1 MNSASRKII
10 LVGTLPPPVNGQSMA
25 FKIIVDWL
33 SNEKLPVKIVN
44 IANRN
49 ILGEKRFSYLNRI
62 IDYTLVAFQLVF
74 FCLQGKSIVYIQT
87 SQSKMGFL
95 RDKLIV
101 SISKFFGAK
110 VIGHLHGGN
119 YNQFYEEQSPV
130 FKRTIKKFLLDFDK
144 TIVLSSNLKPMF
156 DFQPLMRHRIIT
168 VLNGVGEVNHLT
180 KAKSIQDYS
189 KENPLQLLYLSNLIE
204 SKGYL
209 VFLDALNQLKQNG
222 IFFEAKFCG
231 LFRAENDQSSYESP
245 EHAEA
250 DFLMRIE
257 AYQLVDCVKY
267 IGLVR
272 GKEKED
278 LLKKAHFFV
287 LPTAYTN
294 EGQPLSIIE
303 AMSFGCVVVST
314 NYRAIPEMITHGHD
328 GLLIDKPQPDA
339 IVECITACL
348 NDKPLYTTLSG
359 NAIQSFN
366 EKFTGSVHCQ
376 KIASILKVNAYI

>member
-1 MNSASRKII
+1 MNTASRKII

-33 SNEKLPVKIVN
+33 QETNTQVKIVN

-49 ILGEKRFSYLNRI
+49 ILGENRFNYLNRI
-62 IDYTLVAFQLVF
+62 VDYALVAFQLIVY
-74 FCLQGKSIVYIQT
+74 CLYGKSIVYIQT

-119 YNQFYEEQSPV
+119 YNQFYEEQSTV
-130 FKRTIKKFLLDFDK
+130 YKKAIKKFLLDFDK
-144 TIVLSSNLKPMF
+144 TIVLSANLKPMF

-168 VLNGVGEVNHLT
+168 VPNGVGEINP
-180 KAKSIQDYS
+180 KMMSKSIAQYGKD
-189 KENPLQLLYLSNLIE
+189 NPLKLLYLSNLIE

-209 VFLDALNQLKQNG
+209 VFLDALKTLKEAG
-222 IFFEAKFCG
+222 VFFEANFCG

-250 DFLMRIE
+250 DFYNRINS
-257 AYQLVDCVKY
+257 YQLNGCVHY
-267 IGLVR
+267 LGLVR
-272 GKEKED
+272 GQAKDE
-278 LLKKAHFFV
+278 LLANAHFFV

-303 AMSFGCVVVST
+303 AMSFGCVVIST
-314 NYRAIPEMITHGHD
+314 NYRAIPEMIQSGID
-328 GLLIDKPQPDA
+328 GLLINYPNANDIVKHIQQCVDA
-339 IVECITACL
+339 PAQYE
-348 NDKPLYTTLSG
+348 YLSK
-359 NAIQSFN
+359 NAIKSFN
-366 EKFTGSVHCQ
+366 EKFTGSVHCK
-376 KIASILKVNAYI
+376 KIAAILKVNAYI

>member
-1 MNSASRKII
+1 MNLASRKII

-33 SNEKLPVKIVN
+33 NENNTPVKIVN

-49 ILGEKRFSYLNRI
+49 ILGENRLNYLNRV
-62 IDYTLVAFQLVF
+62 IDYTIVAFQLIIY
-74 FCLQGKSIVYIQT
+74 CLYGKCIVYVQT

-95 RDKLIV
+95 RDKMIV

-119 YNQFYEEQSPV
+119 YNQFFEEQSPV
-130 FKRTIKKFLLDFDK
+130 FKKSIKKFLLDFDK

-168 VLNGVGEVNHLT
+168 VPNGVGEINAN
-180 KAKSIQDYS
+180 KKSKSIQNYG
-189 KENPLQLLYLSNLIE
+189 KEHPLQILYLSNLIE

-209 VFLDALNQLKQNG
+209 ILLDALAKLKSNG

-231 LFRAENDQSSYESP
+231 LFRAENDHSSYASP

-250 DFLMRIE
+250 DFLDRINKFN
-257 AYQLVDCVKY
+257 LGDCVKY
-267 IGLVR
+267 LGLVR
-272 GKEKED
+272 GQEKEN
-278 LLKKAHFFV
+278 LLEKAHFFV

-303 AMSFGCVVVST
+303 AMSFGCVVIST
-314 NYRAIPEMITHGHD
+314 NYRAIPEMITNGVDGMLIEKPNSNDILNCIETCVHD
-328 GLLIDKPQPDA
+328 KSKYEA
-339 IVECITACL
+339 M
-348 NDKPLYTTLSG
+348 SFH
-359 NAIQSFN
+359 AIQSFN
-366 EKFTGSVHCQ
+366 EKFTGTVHCE
-376 KIASILKVNAYI
+376 KIATILKVNAYN

>member
-1 MNSASRKII
+1 
-10 LVGTLPPPVNGQSMA
+10 MA

-33 SNEKLPVKIVN
+33 KENNTQVKIVN

-49 ILGEKRFSYLNRI
+49 ILGENRNNYLNRI
-62 IDYTLVAFQLVF
+62 IDYTLVAFQLIIYCF
-74 FCLQGKSIVYIQT
+74 YGKSIVYIQT

-119 YNQFYEEQSPV
+119 YSQFYEEQSIV
-130 FKRTIKKFLLDFDK
+130 YKKAIKNFLLDFDK

-168 VLNGVGEVNHLT
+168 VPNGVGEIDT
-180 KAKSIQDYS
+180 QMKGKSIANYG
-189 KENPLQLLYLSNLIE
+189 KENPIQLLYLSNLIE

-209 VFLDALNQLKQNG
+209 IFLEALKILKENG
-222 IFFEAKFCG
+222 IFFQANFCG
-231 LFRAENDQSSYESP
+231 LFRAENDHSSYDSP

-250 DFLMRIE
+250 DFLSRID
-257 AYQLVDCVKY
+257 AYQLNASVHY
-267 IGLVR
+267 LGLVR
-272 GKEKED
+272 GLAKED
-278 LLKKAHFFV
+278 LLAKAHFFV

-303 AMSFGCVVVST
+303 AMSQGCVVVST
-314 NYRAIPEMITHGHD
+314 NYRAIPEMIQHGVD
-328 GLLIDKPQPDA
+328 GLLIKEPNANDIVSQIISCVQDQTKYASLSKQA
-339 IVECITACL
+339 I
-348 NDKPLYTTLSG
+348 LSY
-359 NAIQSFN
+359 NQ
-366 EKFTGSVHCQ
+366 KFTGSVHCE
-376 KIASILKVNAYI
+376 KIAAILKVNAYI

>member
-1 MNSASRKII
+1 
-10 LVGTLPPPVNGQSMA
+10 MA

-33 SNEKLPVKIVN
+33 KENNTQVKIVN

-49 ILGEKRFSYLNRI
+49 ILGENRFNHLNRV
-62 IDYTLVAFQLVF
+62 IDYTLVAIQLLVYF
-74 FCLQGKSIVYIQT
+74 FYGKCIVYIQT

-119 YNQFYEEQSPV
+119 YNQFYEEQSAV
-130 FKRTIKKFLLDFDK
+130 YKKAIKNFLLDFDK

-168 VLNGVGEVNHLT
+168 VPNGVGEIDPHMNGKT
-180 KAKSIQDYS
+180 IENTS
-189 KENPLQLLYLSNLIE
+189 KENPIQLLYLSNLIE

-209 VFLDALNQLKQNG
+209 IFLEALKLLKDKG
-222 IFFEAKFCG
+222 VFFEANFCG
-231 LFRAENDQSSYESP
+231 LFRAENDHSSYDSP

-250 DFLMRIE
+250 DFLNRIDS
-257 AYQLVDCVKY
+257 YQLNDCVHY
-267 IGLVR
+267 LGLVR
-272 GKEKED
+272 GQAKDD
-278 LLKKAHFFV
+278 LLAKAHFFV

-303 AMSFGCVVVST
+303 AMSHGCVVVST
-314 NYRAIPEMITHGHD
+314 NYRAIPEMIQHDVD
-328 GLLIDKPQPDA
+328 GLLIKVPNANDIVNQIIGCVQDQAKYASLSKQA
-339 IVECITACL
+339 I
-348 NDKPLYTTLSG
+348 LSY
-359 NAIQSFN
+359 NQ
-366 EKFTGSVHCQ
+366 KFTGSVHCE
-376 KIASILKVNAYI
+376 KIAAILKVNAYI